1 MSSEYDNIP
10 TLTSIRSY
18 YRLDNEFVN
27 QGNYEKCS
35 KYDKDS
41 REYSKPYLLCLRLT
55 GNLNNYEK
63 LEFFDKLNMHKCIY
77 LNLWAYNQLSN
88 FEEEEHSD
96 IRGLIIDN
104 WRESGKFEACS
115 NTQFI
120 SYLSKSEDYLKA
132 KRLYDYALNYA
143 KLYLYH
149 EKSSIGCTPKD
160 ELYIEKSRTL
170 YNDIKTECEDS
181 RNQWRSY
188 CAAYREIQNFY
199 PHPQLLNLQC
209 KSKVPDVYPHT
220 GKAGQYQEQEDTEP
234 EGDRATHSP
243 EQAQPTL
250 EGELSE
256 SSSSGSHK
264 AAATALPI
272 LGFLSIGFILH
283 KFTGLGSMARNF
295 LRGRI
300 NGMNSHDELTNEL
313 LESTYDDQALPGI
326 TETYIGYQAT

>member
-10 TLTSIRSY
+10 SLTSIRSY
-18 YRLDNEFVN
+18 YRLDNEFLS
-27 QGNYEKCS
+27 QGSYEKCS

-41 REYSKPYLLCLRLT
+41 TEHSKPYLLCLRLT

-63 LEFFDKLNMHKCIY
+63 LNFFEELNSYKCNY
-77 LNLWAYNQLSN
+77 LNLWAYYQFSKFDVN
-88 FEEEEHSD
+88 EHSK
-96 IRGLIIDN
+96 IRTLIIDK
-104 WRESGKFEACS
+104 WSESGKFEVCS

-199 PHPQLLNLQC
+199 P
-209 KSKVPDVYPHT
+209 
-220 GKAGQYQEQEDTEP
+220 
-234 EGDRATHSP
+234 
-243 EQAQPTL
+243 
-250 EGELSE
+250 
-256 SSSSGSHK
+256 
-264 AAATALPI
+264 
-272 LGFLSIGFILH
+272 
-283 KFTGLGSMARNF
+283 
-295 LRGRI
+295 
-300 NGMNSHDELTNEL
+300 
-313 LESTYDDQALPGI
+313 
-326 TETYIGYQAT
+326 